1 MIGHVRLAGKTILAH
16 IDDIGFS
23 RKEAPMSSASTR
35 STLARIVHT
44 TQALIRGNARKR
56 SNAITV
62 RHLATLPA
70 YLRRDIGLLDDVDLI
85 EAVEHGLARR
95 PADPETRRDFTV
107 LPHAV

>member
-1 MIGHVRLAGKTILAH
+1 
-16 IDDIGFS
+16 
-23 RKEAPMSSASTR
+23 MSIASTR
-35 STLARIVHT
+35 STLAPIVHT

-70 YLRRDIGLLDDVDLI
+70 YLRRDIGLLDDADLI

-95 PADPETRRDFTV
+95 AAGNDTRRDLTV

>member
-1 MIGHVRLAGKTILAH
+1 MAGKTILAH

-35 STLARIVHT
+35 STLDRIAHAT
-44 TQALIRGNARKR
+44 RALIRGHAKKR

-70 YLRRDIGLLDDVDLI
+70 YLRRDIGLPEDADLV

-95 PADPETRRDFTV
+95 TVVDETRRDFTV